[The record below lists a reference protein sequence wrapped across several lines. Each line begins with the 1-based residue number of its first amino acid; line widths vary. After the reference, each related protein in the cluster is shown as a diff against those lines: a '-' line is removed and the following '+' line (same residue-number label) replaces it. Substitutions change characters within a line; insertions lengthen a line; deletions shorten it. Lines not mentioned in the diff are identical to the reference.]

1 MKVVLQRVQEAS
13 VEIESVIVGAIQT
26 GMLVLLG
33 IENSD
38 GDEDIDW
45 ICKKIMQIRIFN
57 DDNDVM
63 NLSMM
68 DINGEFLVVS
78 QFTLMAR
85 TKKGNRPS
93 YIDAAPPEISIP
105 LYERFVD
112 FLKKESGLKVCTGQF
127 GADMKVRLVN
137 DGPVTIIIDSKN
149 RI

>member
-13 VEIESVIVGAIQT
+13 VEIESAIVGAIQT

>member
-1 MKVVLQRVQEAS
+1 MKVVLQRVQEAF
-13 VEIESVIVGAIQT
+13 VEIESAIVGAIQT